1 MSLDL
6 DLGLGLINEIYLLL
20 LSPCLINN
28 FYYMNQYINYDVI
41 RMNVFM
47 NFDELLIFKNI
58 Y

>member
-1 MSLDL
+1 MSLGL
-6 DLGLGLINEIYLLL
+6 DLGLINEIYLLL

>member
-1 MSLDL
+1 MS
-6 DLGLGLINEIYLLL
+6 LGLGLINEIYLLL
-20 LSPCLINN
+20 LNPCLINN